1 MSCII
6 YVRYGE
12 HKVFVCSLD
21 PTVTEGSGTK
31 MEMWHNVAALLVL
44 GCGAILIVICLVK
57 YGLRQ
62 WRDMGEDGHVTTK
75 TTSIENLKAGG
86 IGDRNFVEIRE
97 HQSNN
102 ESPGGCGD
110 QCHCCHECP
119 RDDKRRRNPKRMSN
133 IESKIL
139 KKKSREPRDSNEMI
153 S

>member
-1 MSCII
+1 M
-6 YVRYGE
+6 E
-12 HKVFVCSLD
+12 HRVFVCSFD

-62 WRDMGEDGHVTTK
+62 WRDMGEDGPVTTEA
-75 TTSIENLKAGG
+75 TAIENLGAGEKG
-86 IGDRNFVEIRE
+86 ERNFVEIQEE

-102 ESPGGCGD
+102 ESRGGCAD

-119 RDDKRRRNPKRMSN
+119 THQSQREDKRRRNPNRISN

-139 KKKSREPRDSNEMI
+139 KKKSRDPRNSNEMI